1 MFSQNYWWNRSTQPE
16 PTESRNPQVRSSDHT
31 CRFCRLGR
39 VDYMRAWELQRE
51 LAAVVAAGGPDVLLL
66 LEHPPTYTLGRR
78 GGEAN
83 MLVPRESLVSRG
95 AAVINTDR
103 GGDITFHGPG
113 QLVGY
118 PIVNLIRLDTG
129 IGRYLRSLEEAL
141 IRALGALDVA
151 AGRCEGYTG
160 VWVNN
165 EKIAAIGVK
174 ITARRITQHGFALN
188 ISTDLDYFSNNVPCG
203 IKDRGVTNLCRV
215 LGREIALDDVASY
228 VADAFRD
235 GFRQENDRNRSR
247 LPIFLSRSLI
257 PESANP
263 NPPHPP

>member
-1 MFSQNYWWNRSTQPE
+1 MGSQNYWWNRSTQPE

-31 CRFCRLGR
+31 CRFAARR

-129 IGRYLRSLEEAL
+129 IGRYLRSLDG
-141 IRALGALDVA
+141 GAYSAPLRP
-151 AGRCEGYTG
+151 RCCRRQMRGLHR

-165 EKIAAIGVK
+165 EKIAAHRGQDQPPE
-174 ITARRITQHGFALN
+174 RITQHGFALN
-188 ISTDLDYFSNNVPCG
+188 NQVRIWTISATIVPCG

-215 LGREIALDDVASY
+215 LGRENCA
-228 VADAFRD
+228 R
-235 GFRQENDRNRSR
+235 
-247 LPIFLSRSLI
+247 
-257 PESANP
+257 
-263 NPPHPP
+263 

>member
-1 MFSQNYWWNRSTQPE
+1 MAQLQI
-16 PTESRNPQVRSSDHT
+16 SSHKNT
-31 CRFCRLGR
+31 CRFCRLGS
-39 VDYMRAWELQRE
+39 VDYMRAWELQKE

-83 MLVPRESLVSRG
+83 MLVPRKSLISRG
-95 AAVINTDR
+95 AAVVDTDR

-118 PIVNLIRLDTG
+118 PIFDLVRLDTG

-141 IRALGALDVA
+141 IRALGAFDVSA
-151 AGRCEGYTG
+151 DRCEGYTG
-160 VWVNN
+160 VWVGD

-188 ISTDLDYFSNNVPCG
+188 VNTDLDYFSHIVPCG
-203 IKDRGVTNLCRV
+203 IKDRGVTNLRRV
-215 LGREIALDDVASY
+215 LGREVALDDVAGH
-228 VADAFRD
+228 VAEAFGAVFGREMIETGPD
-235 GFRQENDRNRSR
+235 C
-247 LPIFLSRSLI
+247 LFLVNAL
-257 PESANP
+257 
-263 NPPHPP
+263 